1 MNKKLNKIII
11 LAIFTMIYT
20 YGIFWL
26 PNDLFLVLTMVSL
39 GGLVLVIPILFF
51 LVFIKSI
58 RYVFRNGDRMG
69 LVPIGI
75 LILTFVLFKFF
86 FPADIQ
92 RNMNYDLTIDAYKE
106 VVQLIKDGELER
118 DSDNHVMLTGE
129 YQKLSEVSYAYVP
142 ELEGE
147 DLLVGFVYEAGF
159 PDEDLWLVY
168 SNGGEELI
176 KENIDAN
183 LYRSIKKKE
192 ENWYFVQFN

>member
-58 RYVFRNGDRMG
+58 RYVFRNGDMMG